1 MIKINQENVEEAI
14 RNLENYSE
22 LYKKKLS
29 FQFFYESAASRIQ
42 YYSEV
47 LSKDGLTRI
56 KKSVIN
62 NFPSFFSDNKK
73 IINLKISFHVY
84 LLLFI
89 DIIFLIIIVF
99 SIFYVIKLQINLNKD
114 YLLSLSYIQFSFMDT
129 SIKLLNMKCLI
140 SEMTE
145 KSIEFS
151 FFEEN
156 LMKILRMFVNYSIC
170 FLFEYKK
177 KLELKVL
184 ILLCLK
190 KFKTC
195 HKKIN
200 YFFYFGN
207 YY

>member
-1 MIKINQENVEEAI
+1 
-14 RNLENYSE
+14 
-22 LYKKKLS
+22 
-29 FQFFYESAASRIQ
+29 
-42 YYSEV
+42 
-47 LSKDGLTRI
+47 
-56 KKSVIN
+56 
-62 NFPSFFSDNKK
+62 
-73 IINLKISFHVY
+73 
-84 LLLFI
+84 
-89 DIIFLIIIVF
+89 
-99 SIFYVIKLQINLNKD
+99 
-114 YLLSLSYIQFSFMDT
+114 MDT

-170 FLFEYKK
+170 FLFECKK
-177 KLELKVL
+177 KLELKEL